1 MALHRLKLTVVTILS
16 CDIKNNRQ
24 ENALLTHLRAL
35 QNKCLHLAAGADY

>member
-1 MALHRLKLTVVTILS
+1 MALHSLKLTVVTILS

-24 ENALLTHLRAL
+24 ENALLTLLRAL